1 METFSSSWYRISDND
16 FWTHVGS
23 FKSSSVCL
31 SVHPS
36 EKLSLYT
43 LFLLPTPFLTR
54 GSVSTKFRKNEAE
67 STLSLKISKK
77 SAFLA
82 ENGKIGQNIRIQDQK
97 LLLSGLFFAS
107 LKLKKKN
114 LKNRF
119 CSNWRSYLVHVFFYK
134 KHLISAQ
141 ARFS

>member
-1 METFSSSWYRISDND
+1 M
-16 FWTHVGS
+16 
-23 FKSSSVCL
+23 L
-31 SVHPS
+31 A
-36 EKLSLYT
+36 
-43 LFLLPTPFLTR
+43 TPFVTR

-97 LLLSGLFFAS
+97 LLLSGLFFSS
-107 LKLKKKN
+107 LKFKKN

-119 CSNWRSYLVHVFFYK
+119 LFKLTAIFSTRFYL
-134 KHLISAQ
+134 
-141 ARFS
+141 